1 MRAAGALIAIA
12 LALALQTTLA
22 RFVVGGSTPV
32 DLVLVAVVYVAL
44 TSGAASGMLAGSV
57 AGLIQD
63 ALGSTTNVIGIGGLS
78 KSIVGFVVGAIGQQF
93 IVTAAIPRL
102 LVFMAATAVHALL
115 FQGLYVALGLRTFSS
130 PWAAV
135 ATQALGNTVVGM
147 VAFTV
152 VESFPGVMERRRLSK
167 RPKV

>member
-22 RFVVGGSTPV
+22 RFVVGGSTPI

-44 TSGAASGMLAGSV
+44 TSGATSGMLAGSV

-63 ALGSTTNVIGIGGLS
+63 ALASPVIGIGGLA

-102 LVFMAATAVHALL
+102 FVFLGATALHALL
-115 FQGLYVALGLRTFSS
+115 FQGMYVALGLLSFSS

-135 ATQALGNTVVGM
+135 GTQALGNTIVGM
-147 VAFTV
+147 VAFATI
-152 VESFPGVMERRRLSK
+152 ESFPGAMERRRMSR